1 MTGTSLVRFVARKLV
16 GLACVLLAVS
26 AIVYFLGR
34 GVAPGDIGTVI
45 VGIDG
50 ATPAQIA
57 HVRHELG
64 LDRPMVVSYLL
75 WLGHAVRFDFG
86 FSPISRLSVTSQLAQ
101 EVPISLE
108 LAVLSIALTTL
119 IGVPL
124 GVITA
129 THSSKRL
136 NAAIRVTSLTIFS
149 IPVFLS
155 GILLLWLAAKYFP
168 ALYQISYVPISTS
181 LVGNLKCMVL
191 PVIAVALPTSALTMQ
206 MTRSAMIEAL
216 SEPYVLMAHAKG
228 AKLWRIRYLHALKNA
243 LPAVVTLQ
251 GFLMG
256 AFLGGLVIV
265 ENVFDLPGLGRGI
278 VNAISQRDF
287 QLLIPQVLVIAVF
300 FVLSNT
306 LAEIAHPLID
316 KRLVRS

>member
-1 MTGTSLVRFVARKLV
+1 MTTVARFVAEKFV
-16 GLACVLLAVS
+16 GLVLVLFAVS
-26 AIVYFLGR
+26 VIVYFLGR
-34 GVAPGDIGTVI
+34 GVAPGNIGTVI
-45 VGIDG
+45 IGVDG

-57 HVRHELG
+57 HVRHQLG
-64 LDRPMVVSYLL
+64 LDRPMYISYLL
-75 WLGHAVRFDFG
+75 WLEHAAHFDFG
-86 FSPISRLSVTSQLAQ
+86 YSPISKLSVTSQLRQ

-124 GVITA
+124 GVVTA
-129 THSSKRL
+129 THSSRTV
-136 NAAIRVTSLTIFS
+136 NTAIRCASLTIFS

-155 GILLLWLAAKYFP
+155 GILLLWLAAKYLP
-168 ALYQISYVPISTS
+168 SLYQISYVPISSS

-206 MTRSAMIEAL
+206 MTRSAMLEAL

-228 AKLWRIRYLHALKNA
+228 ARVWRIRYLHALKNA
-243 LPAVVTLQ
+243 LPAVITLQ

-256 AFLGGLVIV
+256 AFLGGLVVV
-265 ENVFDLPGLGRGI
+265 ENVFALPGLGRGI
-278 VNAISQRDF
+278 VTAISQRDF

-306 LAEIAHPLID
+306 LVEIIHPLLD
-316 KRLVRS
+316 KRLVRT

>member
-1 MTGTSLVRFVARKLV
+1 MTRAPRLRFVARKIV

-34 GVAPGDIGTVI
+34 GVAPGNIGTVI
-45 VGIDG
+45 VGVDG

-64 LDRPMVVSYLL
+64 LDRPMYVSYLL
-75 WLGHAVRFDFG
+75 WLEDAVRFRFG
-86 FSPISRLSVTSQLAQ
+86 FSPISRLTVTSQLAR
-101 EVPISLE
+101 EVPVSLE

-129 THSSKRL
+129 THSSKKV
-136 NAAIRVTSLTIFS
+136 NSTIRVTSLTIFS
-149 IPVFLS
+149 VPVFVS

-168 ALYQISYVPISTS
+168 SLYQVTYVPISSS

-206 MTRSAMIEAL
+206 MTRSAMLEAL

-243 LPAVVTLQ
+243 LPAVITLQ

-278 VNAISQRDF
+278 VTAISQRDF

-306 LAEIAHPLID
+306 LAEIAHPMID